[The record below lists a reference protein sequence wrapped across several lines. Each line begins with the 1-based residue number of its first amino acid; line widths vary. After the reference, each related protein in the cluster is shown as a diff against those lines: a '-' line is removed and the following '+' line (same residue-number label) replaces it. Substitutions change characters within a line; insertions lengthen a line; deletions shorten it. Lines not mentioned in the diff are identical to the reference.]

1 MVSTFS
7 NMYFIRI
14 YYNYRKPDRTHKIL
28 PYFKAVRNK
37 YLNRAYPMSMEKYYT
52 VSLYGIVCNA
62 IFDSTLI
69 KTS

>member
-28 PYFKAVRNK
+28 PYFNAVRN
-37 YLNRAYPMSMEKYYT
+37 YDM
-52 VSLYGIVCNA
+52 VCSA